1 MSTLTHAGGRC
12 ADACGCE
19 PFAISGASGAVAA
32 AVVRLLDRGWQVH
45 SEPVETAGGLWRMR
59 VQRA

>member
-1 MSTLTHAGGRC
+1 MSTVTHVGRRC

-19 PFAISGASGAVAA
+19 PFAIAGATGPVAE

-45 SEPVETAGGLWRMR
+45 SEPVEAPGGLWRMR
-59 VQRA
+59 VRRS